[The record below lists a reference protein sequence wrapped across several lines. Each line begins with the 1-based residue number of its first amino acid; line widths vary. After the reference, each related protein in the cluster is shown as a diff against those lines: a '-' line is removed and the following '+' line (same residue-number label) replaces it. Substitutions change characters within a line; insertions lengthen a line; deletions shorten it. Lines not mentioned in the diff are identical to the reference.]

1 MPARARLLQEKSVH
15 RLASGDFEAAFLPGA
30 GMLGVSLQHRGT
42 EILRR
47 IEQLD
52 SAFAKGGT
60 AGIPLLHPWA
70 NRLAAWRYHAAG
82 RDVALD
88 SASPLLHRDA
98 NGLPIHGVPWS
109 MLVWNVSTAT
119 PTRLA
124 AWLDW
129 TRDDLLA
136 VFPFR
141 HRLEIAVDLADDG
154 LTLQTTLVAGP
165 RDPVPVSF
173 GFHPYLGLPG
183 LPRHEWRLTLP
194 AMRRLTLDALG
205 IPTGADESFVAL
217 DVALGEVDFDD
228 GFALLGEEASLSLS
242 GGGRRISVDF
252 LAGYRFAQIYA
263 PRDQEFIALEPMT
276 APTNALVSGTGLRLV
291 GPGASLSAS
300 FRIRVE
306 ALT

>member
-1 MPARARLLQEKSVH
+1 MAARARLLHEESVH
-15 RLASGDFEAAFLPGA
+15 RLASADFEAVFLPRA

-124 AWLDW
+124 ARLDW
-129 TRDDLLA
+129 TRDDLLG
-136 VFPFR
+136 VFPFP
-141 HRLEIAVDLADDG
+141 HWLEMTADLSGDG
-154 LTLQTTLVAGP
+154 LMLETTLIAGP
-165 RDPVPVSF
+165 HDPVPASF

-183 LPRHEWRLTLP
+183 LRRHEWQLTLP

-205 IPTGADESFVAL
+205 IPTGAEEHFVAL
-217 DVALGEVDFDD
+217 DAALGECDFDD

-242 GGGRRISVDF
+242 GGGRRISVEF
-252 LAGYRFAQIYA
+252 LAGYRFVQIYA

-276 APTNALVSGTGLRLV
+276 APTNALVSGKKLRLV
-291 GPGASLSAS
+291 DPGASFSAA

-306 ALT
+306 AS